1 MNTFIKR
8 AGKICLGGALFVGG
22 VEFGGVFAKGYVLGI
37 MQKTGFDANQMLEKL
52 EDMDKTA
59 MQKIRA
65 YIIKDVAQWSSKR
78 ES

>member
-1 MNTFIKR
+1 MNTLIKR

-22 VEFGGVFAKGYVLGI
+22 AEIGAVFAKGHLLGI
-37 MQKTGFDANQMLEKL
+37 MQKTGFDADQILEGL
-52 EDMDKTA
+52 ENMDKTT
-59 MQKIRA
+59 MQKIRV